1 MSLINSGNTSDM
13 APTGHNSSASC
24 SWLRFQPDQEA
35 GLLYVDILVGR
46 LIELQ
51 PATTEATDE
60 FCMDLYPVLDSIQ
73 ELCLTH
79 NLRQVCAADLS
90 GVRVRDI
97 KPMTMMR
104 IIWNVYEHTKNCI
117 LLQNCQVSGGGQFFN
132 TLVEAVR
139 GFLPPFMRGMITLI
153 PDQNCPGSRLDDGD
167 SEDHPSDLVPGVGPP
182 A

>member
-1 MSLINSGNTSDM
+1 MFNSDM
-13 APTGHNSSASC
+13 A
-24 SWLRFQPDQEA
+24 SWLRFKPDQDA
-35 GLLYVDILVGR
+35 KLLHVDILVGR

-51 PATTEATDE
+51 PDSKEATDE
-60 FCMDLYPVLDSIQ
+60 FCLELYPVLDSIQ

-79 NLRQVCAADLS
+79 GLRQVCSADLS

-97 KPMTMMR
+97 KPVTIMR

-117 LLQNCQVSGGGQFFN
+117 LLQNCQLSGGGQFFN

-153 PDQNCPGSRLDDGD
+153 PDQNYVD
-167 SEDHPSDLVPGVGPP
+167 SPVDED
-182 A
+182 

>member
-1 MSLINSGNTSDM
+1 M
-13 APTGHNSSASC
+13 SC

-60 FCMDLYPVLDSIQ
+60 FCLELYPVLDSIQ
-73 ELCLTH
+73 ELCLAH

-90 GVRVRDI
+90 DVRVRDI
-97 KPMTMMR
+97 KPLTMMH

-117 LLQNCQVSGGGQFFN
+117 LLQKCQLSGGGEFFN
-132 TLVEAVR
+132 ALVEGVR
-139 GFLPPFMRGMITLI
+139 GFLPPFMRNLITLI
-153 PDQNCPGSRLDDGD
+153 P
-167 SEDHPSDLVPGVGPP
+167 E
-182 A
+182 

>member
-1 MSLINSGNTSDM
+1 M
-13 APTGHNSSASC
+13 ASPASC
-24 SWLRFQPDQEA
+24 SWLRFQPDQDA
-35 GLLYVDILVGR
+35 KLLYVDILVGR

-51 PATTEATDE
+51 PDSKEATDE
-60 FCMDLYPVLDSIQ
+60 FCLDLYPVLDSIQ
-73 ELCLTH
+73 EMCLTH
-79 NLRQVCAADLS
+79 GLRQVCSADLS

-97 KPMTMMR
+97 KPVTMMR

-117 LLQNCQVSGGGQFFN
+117 LLQNCQLSGGGQFFN

-139 GFLPPFMRGMITLI
+139 GFLPPFLRGMITLI

-167 SEDHPSDLVPGVGPP
+167 SEDHSPDLVPGVGSI